1 MIVQFTRLLYNL
13 HMLAAVTGAVVV
25 VEVITVVVA
34 AAVVVAFHSEFVV
47 LSNSDWCLLAA
58 KVNKPLNPKITAN
71 TM

>member
-1 MIVQFTRLLYNL
+1 MVVIQGDGDNL
-13 HMLAAVTGAVVV
+13 LAAVTGAVV

-47 LSNSDWCLLAA
+47 LSNRDWCLLAA